1 MEERKLNTRQPKPLE
16 ELNVIDDFLFKE
28 IMADEVSGQKVCRMI
43 LETVLKRKI
52 GDISFTAQ
60 KAVPGVSESKHG
72 IIMDAYITESTDGK
86 GSDVRVFDIEPENKA
101 SQKRSLPKRGRY
113 YADLIDVHLLNSGTD
128 YDKLPELV
136 IIFILPY
143 DPFGENAMY
152 YEAGTIL
159 KTHPQKEYDDGI
171 RRIYLYTEGEL
182 PENASPEDIKLKN
195 LLKYIG
201 NSIKENVTDDETG
214 LLDEIVADT
223 KSREDV
229 GIRYMKSW
237 EWEKEIREEERI
249 NTEKERERAD
259 TEQKRADTEQKRAD
273 KEKNRA
279 DTAEA
284 KLAKYVEKYGELE

>member
-1 MEERKLNTRQPKPLE
+1 MEERKLNTRQPKTLE
-16 ELNVIDDFLFKE
+16 ELNVIDDFLFRE
-28 IMADEVSGQKVCRMI
+28 IMADEVSGLKVCRMI

-86 GSDVRVFDIEPENKA
+86 GADIRVFDIEPENKA
-101 SQKRSLPKRGRY
+101 SQKKSLPKRGRY

-152 YEAGTIL
+152 YEAGTTL

-171 RRIYLYTEGEL
+171 RRIYLYTEGEM

-214 LLDEIVADT
+214 LLDEIVTDT

-237 EWEKEIREEERI
+237 EWEKEIR
-249 NTEKERERAD
+249 KEARQEGRDEGRE
-259 TEQKRADTEQKRAD
+259 EQKRIDEVRIAELEAKIAVLESE
-273 KEKNRA
+273 KEKIS
-279 DTAEA
+279 
-284 KLAKYVEKYGELE
+284 G

>member
-43 LETVLKRKI
+43 LEAVLKRKI

-72 IIMDAYITESTDGK
+72 IIMDAYITERIDGK
-86 GSDVRVFDIEPENKA
+86 GADIRVFDIEPENKT
-101 SQKRSLPKRGRY
+101 SQKKSLPKRGRY
-113 YADLIDVHLLNSGTD
+113 YSDLIDVHLLNSVTD
-128 YDKLPELV
+128 YDELPELV

-152 YEAGTIL
+152 YEAGTTL
-159 KTHPQKEYDDGI
+159 KTHPQQEYDDWI
-171 RRIYLYTEGEL
+171 RRIYLYTEGQM
-182 PENASPEDIKLKN
+182 PDNASPEDIKLKN

-237 EWEKEIREEERI
+237 EWEKEIR
-249 NTEKERERAD
+249 KEARQEGRDEGRE
-259 TEQKRADTEQKRAD
+259 EQKRIDEVRIAELEAKIAVLESE
-273 KEKNRA
+273 KEKIS
-279 DTAEA
+279 
-284 KLAKYVEKYGELE
+284 G